1 MTGERRAEAGGRRP
15 NRGARLAVGVGTSLL
30 ATLFATLCGCQGDGH
45 GGALLPPLAIE
56 AVNPPILLP
65 NTRVA
70 ISGRGFV
77 VPDVA
82 DLLVVF
88 QGQIGDA
95 RVEFAVPP
103 ERVDDGLLEVPV
115 TGPVEQ
121 ALIRDSGRFEGRV
134 TVMRT
139 PRIAAPPDQ
148 TSRSVDLGL
157 ARTLTPRLTLASP
170 SGADEVFPMEVIALQ
185 GDDLLLGR
193 EGTTLVALRGVM
205 HTDSPP
211 RAIFIDGLEVPAEP
225 SDATRRAASFVL
237 TPDLLGVVPGRF
249 EGELVP
255 VNAHA
260 DGTTVRGAPWPLTLR
275 LAAPR
280 IDRVT
285 PETASRGR
293 WIRVTGRGFMAPD
306 GLLQAAMVLQLEG
319 RFVAASGEVTEWL
332 GADALTLVP
341 DAFVGNT
348 SMSFVIRPEA
358 DEAGVFRGLGAT
370 PGRFSGTMT
379 PLVFLGPD
387 RARGTPFPFGLE
399 IARPRQMVHLRALPG
414 FDEALIEFGLLAEK
428 EAVKARILEV
438 CQRDYAGL
446 AISFSWEAPSDYA
459 EYGVVEIAGRDP
471 NGSGLFGLDNT
482 AGKDVGNLRFDDV
495 VGGFNADTQ
504 LGGYAAY
511 GGVFPGEFMQ
521 LSVRSGAH
529 PLASPRFDD
538 IFGPVSPALGG
549 RPAEPGEGIGAGARA
564 WEIAEAVRVLGNL
577 VGSTIS
583 HEVGHTLGLA
593 AYDGQFHNPGDN
605 PGWIMD
611 SGTYRSFAERAEI
624 DGEGPSFFEPLS
636 RSYLESILPL

>member
-1 MTGERRAEAGGRRP
+1 MATARVGARAAGVGGRGWPRALS
-15 NRGARLAVGVGTSLL
+15 GLAVALL
-30 ATLFATLCGCQGDGH
+30 LGACQGDGH
-45 GGALLPPLAIE
+45 GGALLPTLAIE
-56 AVNPPILLP
+56 SVNPSVLLP
-65 NTRVA
+65 NTRVSIA
-70 ISGRGFV
+70 GRGFV
-77 VPDVA
+77 VPDIA

-88 QGQIGDA
+88 QGAIGEEQVA
-95 RVEFAVPP
+95 FAVPP
-103 ERVDDGLLEVPV
+103 ERVDDGLLEVAV
-115 TGPVEQ
+115 AGPVEQ
-121 ALIRDSGRFEGRV
+121 ALIRDNGRFTGTV

-139 PRIAAPPDQ
+139 PRVAAPPDE

-157 ARTLTPRLTLASP
+157 ARALTPRLSSVAP
-170 SGADEVFPMEVIALQ
+170 SGAEAVFPMEVLTLA
-185 GDDLLLGR
+185 GDDLLLGG

-211 RAIFIDGLEVPAEP
+211 RATLIDGLEVPTEP
-225 SDATRRAASFVL
+225 ADATRRAATLTL
-237 TPDLLGVVPGRF
+237 TPDILGVVPGRF
-249 EGELVP
+249 EGELIP
-255 VNAHA
+255 VNAHV
-260 DGTTVRGAPWPLTLR
+260 DGTVVRGAPRPVTLR
-275 LAAPR
+275 LEAPR
-280 IDRVT
+280 IDAVT

-293 WIRVTGRGFMAPD
+293 WVRVTGRGFMAPD

-341 DAFVGNT
+341 DAFAGNT
-348 SMSFVIRPEA
+348 AMSFVIRPEV
-358 DEAGVFRGLGAT
+358 DETGVLRGLGAT

-387 RARGTPFPFGLE
+387 RARGVPFPFGLE
-399 IARPRQMVHLRALPG
+399 IARPRQVVHLRALPG

-446 AISFSWEAPSDYA
+446 AISFSWETPSDYA
-459 EYGVVEIAGRDP
+459 EYGIVEIAGRDP

-521 LSVRSGAH
+521 LSVRSGTH
-529 PLASPRFDD
+529 PLGSPRFDD
-538 IFGPVSPALGG
+538 LFGPVSPALGG
-549 RPAEPGEGIGAGARA
+549 RPAEPGEAIGGGARA

-593 AYDGQFHNPGDN
+593 AFDGQFHNPGDN
-605 PGWIMD
+605 PGWLMD

-636 RSYLESILPL
+636 RAYLESILPL

>member
-1 MTGERRAEAGGRRP
+1 MGAERVGRAGDGMRRAW
-15 NRGARLAVGVGTSLL
+15 LAVAITAVFGVAHG
-30 ATLFATLCGCQGDGH
+30 ACQGDGH
-45 GGALLPPLAIE
+45 GGALLPELAIE
-56 AVNPPILLP
+56 AVSPPVLLP

-70 ISGRGFV
+70 IRGRGFV
-77 VPDVA
+77 VA
-82 DLLVVF
+82 DIAELLVVF
-88 QGQIGDA
+88 EGAIGA
-95 RVEFAVPP
+95 EQVAFAVPP
-103 ERVDDGLLEVPV
+103 ERVDDSLLEVV
-115 TGPVEQ
+115 VAGPVAQ
-121 ALIRDSGRFEGRV
+121 ALLRDSGRFAGRV

-148 TSRSVDLGL
+148 TSRTVDLGL
-157 ARTLTPRLTLASP
+157 ARTLAPALATASP
-170 SGADEVFPMEVIALQ
+170 SGNDAVSPMEIMTLQ
-185 GDDLLLGR
+185 GDNLLLAG
-193 EGTTLVALRGVM
+193 EGTTLVAFRGVM
-205 HTDSPP
+205 HTDAPP
-211 RAIFIDGLEVPAEP
+211 RATLIDGLEVPTEAA
-225 SDATRRAASFVL
+225 DATRRTATLAL
-237 TPDLLGVVPGRF
+237 TPDILGVVPGRF

-260 DGTTVRGAPWPLTLR
+260 DGTIVRGAPLPVTLR

-280 IDRVT
+280 IDAVT
-285 PETASRGR
+285 PEAASRGR
-293 WIRVTGRGFMAPD
+293 WVRVTGRGFMAPD

-319 RFVAASGEVTEWL
+319 RFVAASGEVTEWV
-332 GADALTLVP
+332 GPDALTLVP

-358 DEAGVFRGLGAT
+358 DEAGVLRGLGAT

-387 RARGTPFPFGLE
+387 RARGVPFPFGLE

-446 AISFSWEAPSDYA
+446 AIAFSWEAPSDYA
-459 EYGVVEIAGRDP
+459 EYGIVEVAGRDP

-521 LSVRSGAH
+521 LSVRSGTH
-529 PLASPRFDD
+529 PLGSPRFDD
-538 IFGPVSPALGG
+538 LFGPVSPALGG
-549 RPAEPGEGIGAGARA
+549 RPAEPGEAIGGGARA

-593 AYDGQFHNPGDN
+593 AFDGQFHNPGDN
-605 PGWIMD
+605 PGWLMD

-636 RSYLESILPL
+636 RAYLESILPL